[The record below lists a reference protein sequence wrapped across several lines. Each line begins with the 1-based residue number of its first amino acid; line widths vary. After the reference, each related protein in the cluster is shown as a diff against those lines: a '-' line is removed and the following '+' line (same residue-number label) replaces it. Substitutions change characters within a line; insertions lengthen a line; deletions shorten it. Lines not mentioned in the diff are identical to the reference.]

1 MSFRG
6 TESSE
11 AEITVFREL
20 VKNGS
25 SCTMDSGPQKHSG
38 KDQELGQSQEGRH
51 KPSRE
56 EESEREG
63 R

>member
-1 MSFRG
+1 M
-6 TESSE
+6 
-11 AEITVFREL
+11 

-25 SCTMDSGPQKHSG
+25 SCTMDSGSQKHSG
-38 KDQELGQSQEGRH
+38 KDQELGKSQEGRH
-51 KPSRE
+51 KQSHE

>member
-1 MSFRG
+1 
-6 TESSE
+6 
-11 AEITVFREL
+11 
-20 VKNGS
+20 
-25 SCTMDSGPQKHSG
+25 MDSGPQKHSG

-56 EESEREG
+56 EESERDG